1 MWSEKSDHVREHCH
15 RNKANPKTEHNI
27 TIADPVKPLQTSFLE
42 PIIPRSVLRYLFHRS
57 SSDCTNH
64 GTVLTCGLLVYVVM
78 FPEHND
84 TLHAMKR

>member
-42 PIIPRSVLRYLFHRS
+42 PIIPRSVYVTYSTARPPTAPTMVRY
-57 SSDCTNH
+57 
-64 GTVLTCGLLVYVVM
+64 
-78 FPEHND
+78 
-84 TLHAMKR
+84 